1 MRAVSGELP
10 PPNDEGWA
18 YEVKW
23 DGYRTMAF
31 IEGDTARLQSS
42 NLLDVTKKW
51 SGLPALAAGLSASS
65 GVIDGE
71 VCALDEQGRPRF
83 GHLQRGEGPIVFVAF
98 DVLHLEGHDVTTLP
112 YDDRRRLLLDAFEP
126 GERWLVP
133 NHHTDGAALL
143 AATAERGLEGI
154 MAKRRTSPYL
164 PGKRSPAWCKVKHRP
179 LQELVVGGW
188 LPGEGNRSGLFA
200 SLLLGY
206 YDAPRQGPLRYAGAV
221 GTGFDSRTL
230 VDLKAR
236 LAALASDDCPFDPPP
251 PRPVS
256 RYAHWVRPELVAEVA
271 FAEWTS
277 DHLVRQSS
285 FLGRRDDKDPFD
297 VVRES

>member
-10 PPNDEGWA
+10 PPNDDGWA

-23 DGYRTMAF
+23 DGYRTLAF
-31 IEGDTARLQSS
+31 IEAESARLQSS

-51 SGLPALAAGLSASS
+51 PGLPALAAGLSASS

-83 GHLQRGEGPIVFVAF
+83 GLLQRGEGAIVFVAF
-98 DVLHLEGHDVTTLP
+98 DVLHLEGHDVTPLP
-112 YDDRRRLLLDAFEP
+112 YADRRRLLLDAFEP

-133 NHHTDGAALL
+133 NHHDDGAALL

-164 PGKRSPAWCKVKHRP
+164 PGKRSPAWRKVKHRP
-179 LQELVVGGW
+179 QQELVIGGW

-200 SLLLGY
+200 SLLLGH
-206 YDAPRQGPLRYAGAV
+206 YDAPGQPPLRYAGAV

-230 VDLKAR
+230 ADLKAR
-236 LAALASDDCPFDPPP
+236 LDALATDECPFDPPP
-251 PRPVS
+251 PRAVS
-256 RYAHWVRPELVAEVA
+256 RYAHWVRPELAAVVA

-277 DHLVRQSS
+277 DGLVRQSS
-285 FLGRRDDKDPFD
+285 FLGLRDDKDPFD